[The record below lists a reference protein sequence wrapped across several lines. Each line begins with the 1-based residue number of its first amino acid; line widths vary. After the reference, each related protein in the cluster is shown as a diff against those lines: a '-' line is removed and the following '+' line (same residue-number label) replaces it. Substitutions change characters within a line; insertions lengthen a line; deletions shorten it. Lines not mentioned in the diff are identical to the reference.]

1 MVSSINHT
9 KDLADA
15 DEIVARIRQHA
26 SRINDSKV
34 AMTARAKKRR
44 RPPPCFTCGKPG
56 YARDCP
62 NHDTKNAKDGRDAK
76 DAKDAKGKGK
86 GKDDRNSENKRKPKK
101 DRPKCGPYTGE
112 KFLVH
117 SIEVCKVFLSSETQS
132 EGASSNVN
140 CTDTNVTQRLYIQ
153 SVFDTAYNHYI
164 LAVKDVPYECTNIT
178 QDG

>member
-26 SRINDSKV
+26 SRIYDSEV

-44 RPPPCFTCGKPG
+44 GPPPCFTCGKPG

-86 GKDDRNSENKRKPKK
+86 GKGKDDRNSENKRKPKK
-101 DRPKCGPYTGE
+101 DRPKALAAEEDDSDSDSDEYAYALIEHINSDLGE
-112 KFLVH
+112 D
-117 SIEVCKVFLSSETQS
+117 SE
-132 EGASSNVN
+132 EIA
-140 CTDTNVTQRLYIQ
+140 
-153 SVFDTAYNHYI
+153 
-164 LAVKDVPYECTNIT
+164 LA
-178 QDG
+178 